1 MIICVC
7 EFCAA
12 NTENPVI
19 EINFIDKKMY
29 FVCPECKKR
38 NEAILG
44 IKRDLLPKTRR
55 LPAAP

>member
-12 NTENPVI
+12 NTEDPVI

-38 NEAILG
+38 NEAVLG
-44 IKRDLLPKTRR
+44 IKRDPLPKTRR
-55 LPAAP
+55 L